1 MPTNHFFSKGTINEQ
16 YLYEDFIIEA
26 MQIYGHDVF
35 YLPRTLV
42 NKDQLFGEDPLSKFN
57 DSYMIEMY
65 FDTVEGFQGEKE
77 IITRFGLEI
86 RDETI
91 FTVARR
97 TWLNLVYMD
106 ANLVTSI
113 RPNEGDWIYMPTV
126 QRMFEISF
134 VDKDDPFYQVDNLP
148 VYKLYARTVEYSD
161 ERLDTGIDVIDA
173 IERDYSGD
181 ELLWQFLSEQ
191 NAATLYNCKFLL
203 ERGTDLYADG
213 LIELENATNS
223 PPAAG
228 QLLIGQDETPV
239 VVTTLNGD
247 VVAGAQTLTLT
258 SVTDLPATGTIVIS
272 ADQLNPAET
281 ITYSAINGFILTLSQ
296 TGLTSNH
303 DTAALVTSVPAEPNA
318 IFDAILT
325 EDSDTDYSFY
335 IINESYS
342 LATVEPM
349 ADNTWIEDAI
359 TGTGSGFA
367 VGDAVLDFSE
377 KNPFGE
383 PNEGT

>member
-16 YLYEDFIIEA
+16 YLYEDLIIESI
-26 MQIYGHDVF
+26 QIYGFDVY

-42 NKDQLFGEDPLSKFN
+42 DKDQLFGEDPLSKFN

-97 TWLNLVYMD
+97 TWLNLVSMD

-173 IERDYSGD
+173 IETKYTGD
-181 ELLWQFLSEQ
+181 ELLYQILGEQ
-191 NAATLYNCKFLL
+191 GPTTIYNCKFLL

-228 QLLIGQDETPV
+228 QLLIGQDEV
-239 VVTTLNGD
+239 G
-247 VVAGAQTLTLT
+247 
-258 SVTDLPATGTIVIS
+258 
-272 ADQLNPAET
+272 
-281 ITYSAINGFILTLSQ
+281 
-296 TGLTSNH
+296 
-303 DTAALVTSVPAEPNA
+303 
-318 IFDAILT
+318 FDAILL
-325 EDSDTDYSFY
+325 EDSGFGNEYFIIQEDYK
-335 IINESYS
+335 
-342 LATVEPM
+342 LAASAG
-349 ADNTWIEDAI
+349 ADNSWIEDAI
-359 TGTGSGFA
+359 TGTGSGFDA
-367 VGDAVLDFSE
+367 SDAVLDFTE
-377 KNPFGE
+377 RNPFGE
-383 PNEGT
+383 PD